1 MLKIINISNL
11 FTNNK
16 TFIKYLISI
25 LILIIINLVL
35 SFIKDSTEDEMIII
49 NNKYDKIKQLN
60 NDEFVL
66 NHLFEGDTN
75 NIKNFID
82 YVTKYLINNHSEI
95 ISIKT
100 IDNTKLNDITVET
113 IQFELTFI
121 HDKFIFELLEL
132 IQNYSPGFVRITDV
146 YIEKNEKFNINQNN
160 LKVNMLCVVYTKLS

>member
-82 YVTKYLINNHSEI
+82 YVTKYLEALNNE
-95 ISIKT
+95 
-100 IDNTKLNDITVET
+100 D
-113 IQFELTFI
+113 
-121 HDKFIFELLEL
+121 
-132 IQNYSPGFVRITDV
+132 
-146 YIEKNEKFNINQNN
+146 
-160 LKVNMLCVVYTKLS
+160 